1 MELID
6 LAGFSKPIT
15 KLLDVFQA
23 GCKFIFKPSYIRRIE
38 MAKLDAEKMKD
49 EYQMHKRIKDSI
61 VDKII
66 DGIANESL
74 SIREQRQLKN
84 IADVY
89 AYAENELRMLD
100 SVSPEPVDE
109 DWASRFFDYAKDV
122 SDDEIK
128 IIWGKILAGEI
139 KSPRSFFKRTLTVLR
154 DIETFEA
161 KWFHEACKFVISD
174 SLPAFVLN
182 EDFYPY
188 NQFQTLVDCGLV
200 NSESCEINIDNK
212 IGHIKFQN
220 YNLNIVS
227 YKSTH
232 TMFEGYTLTD
242 AGRQLFSLVQID
254 STTEYIARLKQFLE
268 NGNFGLQLELR

>member
-100 SVSPEPVDE
+100 SVSPEPVND
-109 DWASRFFDYAKDV
+109 DWSSRFFDYAKDV
-122 SDDEIK
+122 SDDDIK

-139 KSPRSFFKRTLTVLR
+139 KSPGSFSKSTLAALWNLDLHDAKCFVEMR
-154 DIETFEA
+154 DFVVDTFIPVQA
-161 KWFHEACKFVISD
+161 FDFAPYGDLLAMSACG
-174 SLPAFVLN
+174 LAMP
-182 EDFYPY
+182 
-188 NQFQTLVDCGLV
+188 VDCKCTITNVDSFYCGSRIV
-200 NSESCEINIDNK
+200 KIKSCPVKDIDFC
-212 IGHIKFQN
+212 GF
-220 YNLNIVS
+220 S
-227 YKSTH
+227 
-232 TMFEGYTLTD
+232 LTR
-242 AGRQLFSLVQID
+242 AGIQLLSLVQ
-254 STTEYIARLKQFLE
+254 AKE
-268 NGNFGLQLELR
+268 NAKFIQKIKDFAEQNSGQELELE

>member
-66 DGIANESL
+66 DGIADESL

-100 SVSPEPVDE
+100 SVSPEPVND
-109 DWASRFFDYAKDV
+109 DWSSRFFDYAKDV
-122 SDDEIK
+122 SDDDIK

-139 KSPRSFFKRTLTVLR
+139 KAPGAFSKSTLAALWNLDLHDAKCFVEMRDFVVDSFIPVQAFDFTPYSNLL
-154 DIETFEA
+154 A
-161 KWFHEACKFVISD
+161 IS
-174 SLPAFVLN
+174 A
-182 EDFYPY
+182 
-188 NQFQTLVDCGLV
+188 CGLAIPV
-200 NSESCEINIDNK
+200 ECKCTITNVDSFYCGSRLIK
-212 IGHIKFQN
+212 I
-220 YNLNIVS
+220 
-227 YKSTH
+227 KSRPVKDIS
-232 TMFEGYTLTD
+232 FYGFILTR
-242 AGRQLFSLVQID
+242 AGMQLLSLVEANENATFIQQIKD
-254 STTEYIARLKQFLE
+254 FAEQES
-268 NGNFGLQLELR
+268 GLLLELE